1 MDKHAN
7 CYQSQISVVKVE
19 TTSKPWPMV
28 ISTMCFGLVE
38 SLHSHRKCFRSG
50 LCCGPDIFS
59 LSLQMSHIL
68 VEQAVASSQYSELE
82 CLYLTERA
90 LGNIP
95 RHHTHWQSW
104 TD

>member
-1 MDKHAN
+1 
-7 CYQSQISVVKVE
+7 
-19 TTSKPWPMV
+19 
-28 ISTMCFGLVE
+28 
-38 SLHSHRKCFRSG
+38 
-50 LCCGPDIFS
+50 
-59 LSLQMSHIL
+59 MSHIL